1 MMNACANTETRM
13 SGKYSQNS
21 STSYL
26 SLQLLKVRSSA
37 CMVVSLLPLTHLIRS
52 VSLIEYKKYHMRVPS
67 VTFFG
72 LTLMIAAAGAYLHVE
87 LVIHLDRTSLNSST
101 MRTGLNWYLVLISW
115 WWMDTTGR
123 MKEMWWRCSRH
134 LTIVTDAVTRQ
145 R

>member
-1 MMNACANTETRM
+1 MMNAYANTETQM
-13 SGKYSQNS
+13 FGKYSQNS

-72 LTLMIAAAGAYLHVE
+72 LTLMIAAAGAYLHEE
-87 LVIHLDRTSLNSST
+87 LVIHLDRISQNSST
-101 MRTGLNWYLVLISW
+101 MQTGLNWYLVLISW
-115 WWMDTTGR
+115 WWMDTTGH
-123 MKEMWWRCSRH
+123 MNVMWWLCSLH
-134 LTIVTDAVTRQ
+134 LTIVTDVVMRQ

>member
-1 MMNACANTETRM
+1 MMNAYAKTQM
-13 SGKYSQNS
+13 FGKYSQNS

-26 SLQLLKVRSSA
+26 SLQLLKVKSSA

-87 LVIHLDRTSLNSST
+87 LVIHLDRTSQNSST
-101 MRTGLNWYLVLISW
+101 MLMG
-115 WWMDTTGR
+115 
-123 MKEMWWRCSRH
+123 
-134 LTIVTDAVTRQ
+134 
-145 R
+145 